1 MISLI
6 PKSSKTRAS
15 YLNSTEKH
23 QSSSPSS
30 SSPDFS
36 ALPYDVLGRI
46 AASFTPPNLR
56 AASLVCRAWRDALK
70 PLREAMV
77 LLMWGK
83 RFKHGRGGVQANLSK
98 ALDSFL
104 KGAARGS
111 TLSMVDAGLIYW
123 EMGKKEEAIAW
134 YRRAAKLGDPAAQCN
149 LAISILQADPPIFE
163 EAIDWLYKASV
174 AGHARAQYQLAL
186 CLHQGR
192 GVEQNPQEAAHW
204 YQRAAKGGYVRAM
217 YNTSLCYSLGEGLW
231 QSHSLARKWM
241 KRAADCGR
249 GDDEGCGVFGAGHQG
264 GETAAAH
271 VKDAIIR
278 KLSAAS
284 RDKAMLLVDNWRAL
298 PSSC

>member
-1 MISLI
+1 MKHKSWICKSDSPHFKALPFI
-6 PKSSKTRAS
+6 KKHHDFPNSAKSSKTRAS

-36 ALPYDVLGRI
+36 ALPYDVLGEDCGVI
-46 AASFTPPNLR
+46 HAAELAGSFTR
-56 AASLVCRAWRDALK
+56 VQSVEDALK

-149 LAISILQADPPIFE
+149 LAISILQDYTEPTVPTGYQKSHFQSTREILYSKMRLLMKIFRKYT
-163 EAIDWLYKASV
+163 IISLSLFS
-174 AGHARAQYQLAL
+174 RT
-186 CLHQGR
+186 
-192 GVEQNPQEAAHW
+192 NPCSPV
-204 YQRAAKGGYVRAM
+204 QRAKGGYVRAM

-231 QSHSLARKWM
+231 RSHSLARKWM
-241 KRAADCGR
+241 KRANG
-249 GDDEGCGVFGAGHQG
+249 
-264 GETAAAH
+264 
-271 VKDAIIR
+271 
-278 KLSAAS
+278 LWS
-284 RDKAMLLVDNWRAL
+284 
-298 PSSC
+298 